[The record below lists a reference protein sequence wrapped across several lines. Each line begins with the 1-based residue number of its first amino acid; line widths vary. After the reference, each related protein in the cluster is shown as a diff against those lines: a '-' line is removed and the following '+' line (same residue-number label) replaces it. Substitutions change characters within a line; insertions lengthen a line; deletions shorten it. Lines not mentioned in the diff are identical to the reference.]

1 MEKKFME
8 VGQLKTGNYV
18 LIDDVPCKI
27 IGIEKSKPGKH
38 GSAKARITA
47 VGVFVNQKKTLMKPT
62 SAGAES
68 PIIEKSSAQVIAKI
82 GDKLQLMDLT
92 SYATF
97 DVLPDEEYSNLAA
110 GTEVEYIKY
119 GSDVKIS
126 RLK

>member
-1 MEKKFME
+1 MEKKFVE
-8 VGQLKTGNYV
+8 VGQLKVGNYV

-27 IGIEKSKPGKH
+27 IGKEKSKPGKH

-47 VGVFVNQKKTLMKPT
+47 TGVFVNQKKTLMKPT
-62 SAGAES
+62 SAEAES

-92 SYATF
+92 SYQTLEVNA
-97 DVLPDEEYSNLAA
+97 DEEFKDLAA

-119 GSDVKIS
+119 GPNIKIS